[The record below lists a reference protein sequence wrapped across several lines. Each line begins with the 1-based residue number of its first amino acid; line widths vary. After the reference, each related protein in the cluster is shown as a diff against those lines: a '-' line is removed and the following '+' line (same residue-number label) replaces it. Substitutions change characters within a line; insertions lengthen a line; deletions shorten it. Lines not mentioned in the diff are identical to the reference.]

1 MDKKVKN
8 SNIIIGLLGT
18 IVITIVSW
26 FVGEFFLIKSSL
38 SRIEIKMKDLKNEA
52 ELIKMIDESIK
63 NNDLLN
69 KYQIELLIIE
79 LNK

>member
-1 MDKKVKN
+1 MKN